1 MKEGDIHNTAF
12 RTHEGHYEFLV
23 MPFGLTNAPST
34 FQSLMNKVF
43 KPYLRKFVLVFFDD
57 ILMYSS
63 SIEQHVSHLQM
74 VLTMLLDNQ
83 LYAKQSKYVFG
94 CEEVEYL
101 GHLILGQGVRIDP
114 KKTDAMQNWPI
125 PTSVK
130 ALRGFLDLTWYYRK
144 FIKDYG
150 LITAPLTALLK
161 KKMPSN
167 GLHKLIWLLLL
178 LRWLYLPLM
187 YWHYLILLSPL

>member
-130 ALRGFLDLTWYYRK
+130 ALRGFLGLTGYYRK
-144 FIKDYG
+144 FIKDYE
-150 LITAPLTALLK
+150 LIAAPLTALL
-161 KKMPSN
+161 
-167 GLHKLIWLLLL
+167 
-178 LRWLYLPLM
+178 
-187 YWHYLILLSPL
+187 